1 MTVWSACDTAFVC
14 GVGLN
19 ARTIVDELGRL
30 GWPGAVAIVAT
41 SAEPLAFVER
51 PVRRRGLRVHR
62 YDGRDVDAVPTA
74 LAASL
79 GGGAS
84 GIVFFTD
91 ERLLPSFARWATEH
105 PAGPLVFHIGDPR
118 RVDVILDRVAFYE
131 VIAALDGVHVPLTLV
146 GEADPFEVLGDT
158 FMLRPRVSWQANGVR
173 LSVRP
178 IRGRAAF
185 DAEIRRLQAMGLGR
199 NVLCFQQMLSTRA
212 EDNVSISG
220 WYDQEPPAFMAS
232 RKVLQHPEEVGD
244 GDLVEAIPMPLDLER
259 QALAI
264 LAALEYRGPFEL
276 EFVRDPEAGTYRVIE
291 LNPRFWLQHGL
302 LERRVPVG
310 VIARYLGARSA
321 ETAEGRSVPHF
332 WVNPGYALYRLG
344 RADLRVLRA
353 LLTGRAW
360 APIGALEALATALS
374 DRRWARLP
382 TSNGRNPRG

>member
-131 VIAALDGVHVPLTLV
+131 VIAALDGVHAPLTLV
-146 GEADPFEVLGDT
+146 GEADPFEVLGDA

-185 DAEIRRLQAMGLGR
+185 DAEIGRLQAMGLGR
-199 NVLCFQQMLSTRA
+199 NVLCFQQMLSTKA
-212 EDNVSISG
+212 QDNVSISG

-244 GDLVEAIPMPLDLER
+244 GDLVEAIPMPRDLER

-302 LERRVPVG
+302 AERRVPGG
-310 VIARYLGARSA
+310 VVRRYVAGDRAVDASA
-321 ETAEGRSVPHF
+321 AERATH
-332 WVNPGYALYRLG
+332 WVDTGYALYRAFRG
-344 RADLRVLRA
+344 DMRA
-353 LLTGRAW
+353 LRLLIARRAW
-360 APIGALEALATALS
+360 SPIPPVEAALALLFRAERTA
-374 DRRWARLP
+374 RANQVV
-382 TSNGRNPRG
+382 T